1 MDRYFKLKAKPA
13 VIYYDKADRFDIG
26 IDRHFA

>member
-13 VIYYDKADRFDIG
+13 VIYHDKAGRFDIG
-26 IDRHFA
+26 IDCDFA